1 MQIILIAFLAGTV
14 LWLTYWVLVRPI
26 ILDSVQ
32 NEYRRMRSE
41 LDWSIINGLPNS
53 QSLPAKELANDL
65 AYSDLIRW
73 NSIGQAFWV
82 HFTKRAE
89 IKAAVEK
96 EREIFQSSPS
106 WILTMKERDE
116 ELTVKASLANSPL
129 WWFPIAVML
138 VGAIFSRRIAIWWS
152 ETKVAAKEIR
162 TEKFPIAAGV

>member
-1 MQIILIAFLAGTV
+1 MQIIVIAFLTFTV
-14 LWLTYWVLVRPI
+14 MWLIYWVLVRPI

-41 LDWSIINGLPNS
+41 LDWSIIHGLPSS
-53 QSLPAKELANDL
+53 QSLPAKELAADL

-73 NSIGQAFWV
+73 NSLGQAFLA

-89 IKAAVEK
+89 IKAAMAK
-96 EREIFQSSPS
+96 ECEIFQSSPS
-106 WILTMKERDE
+106 WIRAMKERDE

-138 VGAIFSRRIAIWWS
+138 VVAVFSRRVALWWL
-152 ETKVAAKEIR
+152 ETKIAAKELR
-162 TEKFPIAAGV
+162 TEKLPAAA